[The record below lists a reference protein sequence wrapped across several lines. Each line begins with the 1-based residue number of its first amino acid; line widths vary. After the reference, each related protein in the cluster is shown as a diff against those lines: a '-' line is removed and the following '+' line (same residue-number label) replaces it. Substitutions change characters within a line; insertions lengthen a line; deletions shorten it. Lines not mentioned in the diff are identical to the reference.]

1 MQPQAKSILFSVLF
15 LVGLLLVFTA
25 NLQISA
31 GVILMVIGYNEFRS
45 FGLAEKLLAEIR
57 DALDGDDEEE
67 NSEVS

>member
-31 GVILMVIGYNEFRS
+31 GVVLMVIGYQEFRS

-57 DALDGDDEEE
+57 DALDGDEEE